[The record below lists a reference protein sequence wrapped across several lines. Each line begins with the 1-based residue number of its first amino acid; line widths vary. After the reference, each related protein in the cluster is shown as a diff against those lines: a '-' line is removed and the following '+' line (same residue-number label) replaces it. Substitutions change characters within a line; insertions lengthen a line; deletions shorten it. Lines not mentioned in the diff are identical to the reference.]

1 MNFSRR
7 KIIKSLGM
15 VAGATATG
23 LIPGMSLFAQEKNNG
38 KATNFFDLQQGK
50 KALLIGTGK
59 RGWRFGKFSEKHPE
73 QLSIV
78 AIGEPIA
85 DRRMQA
91 ANSLGLPSGVCM
103 NNWEEVLEQKP
114 VAEIAIIAASGSYKQ
129 ACTAALL
136 AGYDVWVD
144 RPVSMNP
151 DEVVAINKLA
161 RENNRQLLF
170 CYIHEGKLNYMDH
183 HYFEK
188 NAAEA

>member
-23 LIPGMSLFAQEKNNG
+23 LIPGMSLFAQEKNDR
-38 KATNFFDLQQGK
+38 KATNLFGMQQGNR
-50 KALLIGTGK
+50 ALLMGTGK
-59 RGWRFGKFSEKHPE
+59 RGWRFGKFSQKHPD

-78 AIGEPIA
+78 AIGEPIE

-91 ANSLGLPSGVCM
+91 ANTLGLTARTCM
-103 NNWEEVLEQKP
+103 NTWKEVLEQKP
-114 VAEIAIIAASGSYKQ
+114 VADIAIIAASGNYNE
-129 ACTAALL
+129 ACTAAIL

-144 RPVSMNP
+144 RPVSMHP

-170 CYIHEGKLNYMDH
+170 CYIHEGKLNFMDH
-183 HYFEK
+183 HHFEK